1 MGGIKVREAN
11 MVKLLMKRA
20 SIICSTLRNRDDE
33 YKRDLVQKISELG
46 PKFESGEL
54 KPIIDTVTNLSDV
67 TNAHRFIE
75 SNSSIG
81 KVVMRNDL

>member
-1 MGGIKVREAN
+1 MGGIKVRDAT
-11 MVKLLMKRA
+11 MIKLLMKRA
-20 SIICSTLRNRDDE
+20 SIISSTLRNRDDD
-33 YKRDLVQKISELG
+33 YKRDLVRKIYELG

-54 KPIIDTVTNLSDV
+54 KPVIDTVTNLSEV
-67 TNAHRFIE
+67 TDAHKFIE